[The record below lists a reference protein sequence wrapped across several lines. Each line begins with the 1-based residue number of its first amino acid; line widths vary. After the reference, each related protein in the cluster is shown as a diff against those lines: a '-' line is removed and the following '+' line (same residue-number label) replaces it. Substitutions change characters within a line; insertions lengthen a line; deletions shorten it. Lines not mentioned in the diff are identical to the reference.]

1 MTSPNSSWSSS
12 GPCSPQT
19 APGRAN
25 QRTMAILRPRTSSN
39 RRVMTATLSPARSPS
54 SCRQL
59 SSSSSSS
66 SCATLALPLP
76 LARGC
81 FLVGTRYEGGAR
93 NFCLSLARSLTTTVS
108 PTRNSR
114 LDSRPVSG
122 SSEVRVKAGWSVS
135 FEMRDEREARL
146 VGVVVVVVVTGEGR
160 RGCWREVLAG
170 VTHESVVASAAGILA
185 AVSVRGSG
193 GRRERGRRA
202 STRRDEVEVE
212 MARSPAKRSRR
223 GALLVTLSLPLSTLA
238 RPPCTPAV
246 PAQLDRHRPRLR
258 SPPGHAHSG
267 LARPAS
273 AVARLA
279 LSSSASRSTSSQHS
293 CYDCILLGTMSP
305 GSGHVS
311 AKRASTKSAS
321 SKVSPPHLSPA
332 SFLLPPT
339 HGGVLTRAHISE

>member
-25 QRTMAILRPRTSSN
+25 QRTIAILRPRTSSN

-66 SCATLALPLP
+66 SCAALALPLP

-223 GALLVTLSLPLSTLA
+223 GALLVTLSPRSRDRPAHLLCLLSSTGIVLGCARLPVMPIPALPAQPPPWPASLSRAPPRGRPAHSTLA
-238 RPPCTPAV
+238 TTASCSAQCHLDLVTSRPSAPA
-246 PAQLDRHRPRLR
+246 R
-258 SPPGHAHSG
+258 S
-267 LARPAS
+267 
-273 AVARLA
+273 RLA
-279 LSSSASRSTSSQHS
+279 PR
-293 CYDCILLGTMSP
+293 
-305 GSGHVS
+305 
-311 AKRASTKSAS
+311 
-321 SKVSPPHLSPA
+321 
-332 SFLLPPT
+332 
-339 HGGVLTRAHISE
+339 